1 MLNVIKKNLKVE
13 PFVLEKI
20 KTSIANSSDDDP
32 NFSINQSELNL
43 IAGDVERKIID
54 MRGIDGKTS
63 SYEIRCLVLKSLHD
77 LTYHKLANSYYN
89 YCNK

>member
-32 NFSINQSELNL
+32 NFIL
-43 IAGDVERKIID
+43 
-54 MRGIDGKTS
+54 
-63 SYEIRCLVLKSLHD
+63 
-77 LTYHKLANSYYN
+77 
-89 YCNK
+89 